1 MTTPAERFVQRADEV
16 LLQTCETARRLVPS
30 HQAAVTLMV
39 PGDWG
44 RARKVFS
51 LSERYAEWKDFH
63 VPARGVGV
71 HALPIPHGE
80 CARMTQAEL
89 VAHPAWR
96 DFDRTAK
103 THPPMR
109 GWLAVPLFGD
119 DGLRYGLLQLSDR
132 ADGGD
137 FTERDADDLRG
148 LARIAEIGLSALGRE
163 LRAATGG
170 SPFDLRPSQVTNVLD

>member
-1 MTTPAERFVQRADEV
+1 MSTPAEDFVRRADEV
-16 LLQTCETARRLVPS
+16 LRQTCETARRLVPA
-30 HQAAVTLMV
+30 HQAAITLMV

-51 LSERYAEWKDFH
+51 LSERYAGWRDFH

-71 HALPIPHGE
+71 HAMPIARGE
-80 CARMTQAEL
+80 AVRMTQAEL
-89 VAHPAWR
+89 VAHPAWK
-96 DFDRTAK
+96 DFDSTSA

-137 FTERDADDLRG
+137 FTERDADDLRH
-148 LARIAEIGLSALGRE
+148 LARLAEIGLSALGRE

-170 SPFDLRPSQVTNVLD
+170 SPFDLAPDQVTSVLD